1 MLIVGLSG
9 GIGSGKTAASD
20 TFAELGVNIVDADI
34 VAREVVEPGSK
45 ALKSIAKHFGND
57 ILLNDGS
64 LNRANLRQRIFSSPD
79 EKSWLENLL
88 HPIIRQEIKHQLS
101 QSNSAYTILVSPL
114 LFETDQQELVDRT
127 LLIDV
132 PEELQI
138 TRASQRDNNSAEQ
151 IQKIIDSQLP
161 RNVKLKKAD
170 DVICNDKAIEYLKSE
185 IEKIHSY
192 YLELAHEQNSRG

>member
-20 TFAELGVNIVDADI
+20 TFAELGVNIIDADI

-64 LNRANLRQRIFSSPD
+64 LNRANLRQRIFSSPE

-138 TRASQRDNNSAEQ
+138 IRASQRDNNSAEQ

>member
-20 TFAELGVNIVDADI
+20 TFAELGVNIIDADI

-64 LNRANLRQRIFSSPD
+64 LNRANLRQRIFSSPE